1 MRFGWSVTPRPRHWF
16 LLGALIAPV
25 AAQAAPFCLQSQ
37 SLSPQCIYYDAGSCQ
52 TEANRQ
58 GGVCSTNPSEV
69 HLTGNVGQY
78 CMVTSQM
85 VSLCIYSDRG
95 TCAAD
100 AARQHGACTDLPI
113 VAPSGA
119 PDPYAAIGGR

>member
-1 MRFGWSVTPRPRHWF
+1 
-16 LLGALIAPV
+16 
-25 AAQAAPFCLQSQ
+25 
-37 SLSPQCIYYDAGSCQ
+37 
-52 TEANRQ
+52 
-58 GGVCSTNPSEV
+58 
-69 HLTGNVGQY
+69 
-78 CMVTSQM
+78 MVTSQM

-100 AARQHGACTDLPI
+100 AARQHGACTDSPI